1 MTDWLKT
8 GQNAPDFTLEADDG
22 KQVKLSS
29 QRGSP
34 VALYFYPKDDTPGCT
49 KEACSFRDRKGE
61 LAELGAVV
69 LGISPDTAESHK
81 KFRKKFSLNFPLLAD
96 PDLHVCEMYG
106 AWGEKNLY
114 GKKSLGIRRSTYLID
129 AEGVIRKV
137 WTNVKP
143 EGHDEQV
150 LAAIKEMQQEASR
163 V

>member
-1 MTDWLKT
+1 MSEK
-8 GQNAPDFTLEADDG
+8 
-22 KQVKLSS
+22 
-29 QRGSP
+29 
-34 VALYFYPKDDTPGCT
+34 
-49 KEACSFRDRKGE
+49 
-61 LAELGAVV
+61 
-69 LGISPDTAESHK
+69 
-81 KFRKKFSLNFPLLAD
+81 
-96 PDLHVCEMYG
+96 YG

-150 LAAIKEMQQEASR
+150 IEALKELQADELT